1 MVEAE
6 KFTSQSGGKVRVRY
20 DKIGADISLS
30 HWSAPG
36 HTLVWKLN
44 NAPGRYKIILRCA
57 TNKNGAARM
66 IRVNGKICR
75 ETILPSTGGLGDNE
89 FQWHTFYLRD
99 KNGKD
104 IILDLPENAELS
116 LEVVKESVNPDCFY
130 LVKID

>member
-1 MVEAE
+1 
-6 KFTSQSGGKVRVRY
+6 
-20 DKIGADISLS
+20 
-30 HWSAPG
+30 
-36 HTLVWKLN
+36 LVWKLN

-57 TNKNGAARM
+57 TNKNGAVRM
-66 IRVNGKICR
+66 IRVNGKICG

-104 IILDLPENAELS
+104 IIIDLPENAELS